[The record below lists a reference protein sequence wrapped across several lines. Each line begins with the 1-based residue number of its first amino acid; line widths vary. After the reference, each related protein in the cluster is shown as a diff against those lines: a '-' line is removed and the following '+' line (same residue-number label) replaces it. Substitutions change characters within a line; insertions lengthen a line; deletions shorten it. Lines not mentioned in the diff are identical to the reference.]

1 MAADWAG
8 MAEAYDASFGRLC
21 GGAVPFLLDR
31 VSAAQQGGSALDVGT
46 GTGTVAAALAAEGF
60 ETLGADADPGM
71 VERAASKHPT
81 ASFEVAALPHLPF
94 LTGRFGLTTANF
106 VVNHVPDPRAAAS
119 ELIRVTSPGGIVI
132 VTIWPSEPISPLNDL
147 WNHVVVTSGAVPLSG
162 HRLPPEKDFSRN
174 VTGLREL
181 LAYAGGLESA
191 ADEVS
196 WTFRIDAEDLW
207 LAVEAG
213 IATIG
218 ATYRQQ
224 NHAGRHA
231 MRAAYEESTGLGGLE
246 FVSTAVIASARVA

>member
-1 MAADWAG
+1 
-8 MAEAYDASFGRLC
+8 
-21 GGAVPFLLDR
+21 
-31 VSAAQQGGSALDVGT
+31 
-46 GTGTVAAALAAEGF
+46 
-60 ETLGADADPGM
+60 
-71 VERAASKHPT
+71 
-81 ASFEVAALPHLPF
+81 
-94 LTGRFGLTTANF
+94 
-106 VVNHVPDPRAAAS
+106 
-119 ELIRVTSPGGIVI
+119 
-132 VTIWPSEPISPLNDL
+132 VTIWVSEPISPLNDL
-147 WNHVVVTSGAVPLSG
+147 WNHVVVTPGAVPLSG

-181 LAYAGGLESA
+181 LAHAGGLESA

-231 MRAAYEESTGLGGLE
+231 MRASYEESTGLGGLE
-246 FVSTAVIASARVA
+246 FVSTALAATARVASVAFRLRVRIVVVAGRFRPTRRSVRAGGAGRTRSRHCCGG